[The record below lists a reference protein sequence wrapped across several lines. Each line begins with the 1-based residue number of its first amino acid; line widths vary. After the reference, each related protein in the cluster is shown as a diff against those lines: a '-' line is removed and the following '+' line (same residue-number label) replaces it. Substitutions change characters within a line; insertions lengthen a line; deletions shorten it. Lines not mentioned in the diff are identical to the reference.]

1 MKTIIFNGSPRKNGD
16 TVVLIHE
23 LMEHLEGEV
32 LVVNA
37 YESQIKGC
45 VDCRFCWKHPRC
57 AFADFQDLD
66 QAIRN
71 ADNLVIASPIYFSE
85 ITGELLKIL
94 SKTQVYWSGRFI
106 RHDQV
111 IVKPKK
117 GGVMLAYAGNCNLKY
132 PLHTADLLLR
142 NMGVEE
148 IFTPVTA
155 GDTDNYPAKEDEA
168 SLAQARELAKFLNEP
183 IKPIKPVQPVQPGQP
198 VQPVQPER
206 SNQGAGP
213 ETSEIK
219 NGAEESDGTNQVNIP
234 KNSEATPQAK

>member
-1 MKTIIFNGSPRKNGD
+1 MKTIIFNGSPRKDGD
-16 TVVLIHE
+16 TVVLIRE
-23 LMEHLEGEV
+23 LMEHLEGEI

-45 VDCRFCWKHPRC
+45 VDCRYCWKHPRC
-57 AFADFQDLD
+57 AFADFQELD
-66 QAIRN
+66 QEIRN

-148 IFTPVTA
+148 IFSPVTA
-155 GDTDNYPAKEDEA
+155 GDTDNNPAKDDTK
-168 SLAQARELAKFLNEP
+168 SLAQARDLARFLNES
-183 IKPIKPVQPVQPGQP
+183 IKPVD
-198 VQPVQPER
+198 PER
-206 SNQGAGP
+206 STSADGSEGSDRSKTPSEP
-213 ETSEIK
+213 EAP
-219 NGAEESDGTNQVNIP
+219 NVP
-234 KNSEATPQAK
+234 KPSAVPNVPDPGKAPANLEASTPPD